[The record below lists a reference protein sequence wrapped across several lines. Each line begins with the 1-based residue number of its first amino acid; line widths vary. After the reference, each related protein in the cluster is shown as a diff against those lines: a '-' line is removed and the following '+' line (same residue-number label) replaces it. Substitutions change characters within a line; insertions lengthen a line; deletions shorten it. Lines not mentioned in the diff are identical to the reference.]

1 MRTPDTLHAAVTG
14 TNTDVP
20 PIVAAVWQAINL
32 RLGLAPAGA
41 WTDLEDLAADT
52 GFFLDCS
59 PALAAELLEAAIST
73 GALEGHLDPE
83 ERQQVRRP
91 ATRDRGLAHREER
104 RS

>member
-1 MRTPDTLHAAVTG
+1 MGMSALHRAVSG
-14 TNTDVP
+14 ASNDVP
-20 PIVAAVWQAINL
+20 RIVAFAWEAISLKL
-32 RLGLAPAGA
+32 RSAPPGA